1 MSHILIQH
9 IRLLAGVDSSGCMP
23 MAKGEAMRQLPI
35 IENAFVWVEGA
46 VVKAFGPQSECP
58 DIPDAR
64 KVDAA
69 GRLVLPAWCDSHTHL
84 VFATTRESE
93 FVDRI
98 QGLSYEA
105 IAQKGGGILNSA
117 RRLNEMPE
125 DALFEASWE
134 RLQEVQRKGTGA
146 IEIKSGYGL
155 TLEAELKMLRV
166 IRRLKEKSGMTIK
179 STFLGAHALPLEY
192 RSRREDYI
200 RQLIEVWIP
209 AVAHEQLADYLDVFC
224 EKNFFTPEETSRI
237 LEAGVRWGLK
247 GKIHVNQF
255 HSLGGIQTAIRHG
268 ALSVDHLEVM
278 TEEDIADLASS
289 AVIPT
294 LLPSAPFFLNDSYP
308 PARRLI
314 DAGMG
319 VALATDF
326 NPGSSPSGSM
336 PLVLTLACTQM
347 GMTPEEA
354 IHGATLNGAYAMEIQ
369 DLTGSIAPGKLAN
382 LIITKPA
389 PSLAY
394 LPYAFG
400 TDWIDTVLINGAP
413 VASGPAPLFN

>member
-1 MSHILIQH
+1 MSHILIQN
-9 IRLLAGVDSSGCMP
+9 IQILAGIDPSGFRP
-23 MAKGEAMRQLPI
+23 MAKGEAMQLLPA
-35 IENAFVWVEGA
+35 IENAYLWVEGS
-46 VVKAFGPQSECP
+46 VVKAFGAQVECP
-58 DIPDAR
+58 DIPDAQ

-84 VFATTRESE
+84 VFAATRESE

-117 RRLNEMPE
+117 RRLSEMPE

-134 RLQEVQRKGTGA
+134 RLQEVRRKGTGA

-155 TLEAELKMLRV
+155 TLEAEFKMLRV

-179 STFLGAHALPLEY
+179 STFLGAHALPLEF

-200 RQLIEVWIP
+200 RRLIETWIP
-209 AVAHEQLADYLDVFC
+209 AVAQEQLADYLDVFC
-224 EKNFFTPEETSRI
+224 EKGFFTAEETGRI
-237 LEAGVRWGLK
+237 LDAGGRWGLK

-255 HSLGGIQTAIRHG
+255 NSIGGIQTAIRHG

-278 TEEDIADLASS
+278 TEKDIADLASS
-289 AVIPT
+289 PVIPT
-294 LLPSAPFFLNDSYP
+294 LLPSAPFFLNDPYP

-354 IHGATLNGAYAMEIQ
+354 IQGATLNGAYAMEIQ
-369 DLTGSIAPGKLAN
+369 DLAGSIAPGKLAN
-382 LIITKPA
+382 LIITKRAPA
-389 PSLAY
+389 LAY

-400 TDWIDTVLINGAP
+400 TDWIDSVLINGGL
-413 VASGPAPLFN
+413 VASDTSRLLK

>member
-9 IRLLAGVDSSGCMP
+9 IRLLAGVDPPGCRS
-23 MAKGEAMRQLPI
+23 MAKGEAMRQLPV
-35 IENAFVWVEGA
+35 IENAYVWVEGA
-46 VVKAFGPQSECP
+46 VVKAFGLQSDCP
-58 DIPDAR
+58 DIPDAQ

-84 VFATTRESE
+84 VFAATRESE

-224 EKNFFTPEETSRI
+224 EKGFFTPEETGRI
-237 LEAGVRWGLK
+237 LDAGARWGLK

-294 LLPSAPFFLNDSYP
+294 LLPSAPFFLNDPYP

-354 IHGATLNGAYAMEIQ
+354 ILGATLNGAYAMEVQ
-369 DLTGSIAPGKLAN
+369 DLAGSIAPGKLAN

-400 TDWIDTVLINGAP
+400 TDWIDTVLINGQP
-413 VASGPAPLFN
+413 VASGPVPLFN